1 VRAHTWLRRSIW
13 TIQRASSPAKR
24 MPNGMTSVDS
34 RAVHRFMQSVAI
46 LSLSNSFMD
55 GSLSSCHGRPTSGH
69 FVVPTEV
76 TGGSVCRPFHSVDKV
91 ALLRHLN
98 PQCQFSHVRVE
109 IYLNH
114 LLPSI
119 FWCTALTYRD
129 KIQNL
134 VFRILRTTWQ

>member
-1 VRAHTWLRRSIW
+1 MRAHTWLHRSIW

-24 MPNGMTSVDS
+24 MPNGMTSGDS
-34 RAVHRFMQSVAI
+34 RAVHRFMQSSAI

-55 GSLSSCHGRPTSGH
+55 GFLSSCHGRPTLGH

-76 TGGSVCRPFHSVDKV
+76 TGGSVCRPFHSVDTF

-119 FWCTALTYRD
+119 FWYTALTYRD

-134 VFRILRTTWQ
+134 VIRILRTIWQ